1 MKENMETHHIV
12 GMTYVTVSR
21 HLLIFWKAHRH
32 VGSVVTHT
40 RVGFTRHQAITAAAR
55 TYH

>member
-1 MKENMETHHIV
+1 METHHIA

-21 HLLIFWKAHRH
+21 YLLIFWKAHRH
-32 VGSVVTHT
+32 VGSVITRT
-40 RVGFTRHQAITAAAR
+40 RVGFTRHQAITAVSR